1 MRPITRAGQH
11 QAPISAGMLTIM
23 VIMLRRSDLRSSDR
37 CSAGLGSRSP
47 SIGSLSVPPTS
58 AVEGWLSRGGRRVQ
72 TSPTQSMSISDGG
85 GIIRLGKVSWKS
97 RAERGGRPL
106 QPKLRARRVGAAV
119 FETTLLRVPS
129 HHGHHSPGR
138 LGARRP
144 PHLLP
149 SAALGGSRCCTAR
162 AGAACSPA
170 HPCYYGR
177 QSVGCRKGGQG
188 RSAPY

>member
-23 VIMLRRSDLRSSDR
+23 VITLRRSDLRSSDR

-85 GIIRLGKVSWKS
+85 GII
-97 RAERGGRPL
+97 
-106 QPKLRARRVGAAV
+106 
-119 FETTLLRVPS
+119 
-129 HHGHHSPGR
+129 
-138 LGARRP
+138 
-144 PHLLP
+144 
-149 SAALGGSRCCTAR
+149 
-162 AGAACSPA
+162 
-170 HPCYYGR
+170 
-177 QSVGCRKGGQG
+177 
-188 RSAPY
+188 

>member
-85 GIIRLGKVSWKS
+85 GIRLGKASWKGVS
-97 RAERGGRPL
+97 ERKATTKLARP
-106 QPKLRARRVGAAV
+106 VGA
-119 FETTLLRVPS
+119 
-129 HHGHHSPGR
+129 GGMKGR
-138 LGARRP
+138 
-144 PHLLP
+144 
-149 SAALGGSRCCTAR
+149 
-162 AGAACSPA
+162 
-170 HPCYYGR
+170 
-177 QSVGCRKGGQG
+177 
-188 RSAPY
+188 